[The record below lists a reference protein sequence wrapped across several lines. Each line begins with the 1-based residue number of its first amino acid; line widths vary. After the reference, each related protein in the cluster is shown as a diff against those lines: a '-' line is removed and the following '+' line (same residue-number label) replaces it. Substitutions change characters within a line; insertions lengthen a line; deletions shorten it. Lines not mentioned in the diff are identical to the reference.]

1 MNIIVKP
8 TKNIEEYINKN
19 INYFLLPLKDYSVEY
34 DSFYTLKEIKDIV
47 NKYPDIN
54 IFISMNK
61 NIVDDEL
68 EDVKSIMR
76 ELDSL
81 NICGVFFYDS
91 ALIKIKNDLNLN
103 LDLVWN
109 QTHMVANYNSCNYYY
124 DKGVK
129 YALLSKEITKDEIIE
144 IINKSKINAI
154 VELFTKPSIAF
165 SKRKLVSHYFEN
177 YNMAKEDILSINEK
191 ISDINLIVKEDN
203 NGVVFKKNSI
213 INGFYI
219 LDDLLNSGLDYI
231 LINEDFID
239 HDLFMKIIDNINYY
253 ISNYK
258 NNDFDKDK
266 FLEEQIKLLGEDSGF
281 FFKKTIYRVK
291 KQ

>member
-8 TKNIEEYINKN
+8 TRNIEDYIDKR
-19 INYFLLPLKDYSVEY
+19 ITYFLLPLKDYSVEY
-34 DSFYTLKEIKDIV
+34 DSFYSLDEIKDIH
-47 NKYPDIN
+47 NKYPNIN
-54 IFISMNK
+54 IFVSMNK
-61 NIVDDEL
+61 NIVNDDL
-68 EDVKSIMR
+68 DSVKSIMK

-81 NICGVFFYDS
+81 NIKGIFFYDL
-91 ALIKIKNDLNLN
+91 ALLKIKKDCNLN
-103 LDLVWN
+103 IDLVWT
-109 QTHMVANYNSCNYYY
+109 QTHMVANYNSCDYYY
-124 DKGVK
+124 SQGVK

-144 IINKSKINAI
+144 IINKSKINVI

-177 YNMAKEDILSINEK
+177 YNMDKEDMLSINEK
-191 ISDINLIVKEDN
+191 ISDTNLIVKEDN

-219 LDDLLNSGLDYI
+219 LDDLLDSGLDYI
-231 LINEDFID
+231 LINEDFIE
-239 HDLFMKIIDNINYY
+239 HDLFVKIIDNINYY

-258 NNDFDKDK
+258 NENFDKEK
-266 FLEEQIKLLGEDSGF
+266 FLEEQTRLLGEDSGF